1 MSVTAAS
8 VSRETVRRLPRLRLK
23 LGDELRGLRLEAG
36 ITLTELSRATSI
48 DRSHLRRIESGVATP
63 SVEALVAIGIALGA
77 DLSLRYFTGVGPRL
91 VDRFQAP
98 MIEGFLPNLSARW
111 SARLEVPVETPG
123 RGVVDAA
130 LTDPNARIVVAGEFQ
145 SEFRRLEQ
153 ELRWNAEKAD
163 GLAARMTDEDGGR
176 PWTGS
181 RLLVVRSTV
190 STRAV
195 ARQYEATLRAAYPAR
210 TRDVLDALT
219 TSTAAWPGPGLVWM
233 NVEAGKAR
241 MLDGPARGVRVGR

>member
-8 VSRETVRRLPRLRLK
+8 VGRETDRRLPRLRLK

-48 DRSHLRRIESGVATP
+48 DRSHLRRLEMGVATP
-63 SVEALVAIGIALGA
+63 SLEALVAIGTALGA

-111 SARLEVPVETPG
+111 SARLEVPVETPR

-130 LTDPNARIVVAGEFQ
+130 LTDPTARLVIASEFQ

-153 ELRWNAEKAD
+153 EIRWNAEKAD
-163 GLAARMTDEDGGR
+163 GLAARMADEDGGR
-176 PWTGS
+176 PWSGS
-181 RLLVVRSTV
+181 RLLVIRSTAA
-190 STRAV
+190 TRAV
-195 ARQYEATLRAAYPAR
+195 ARQFEATLRAAYPAR

-219 TSTAAWPGPGLVWM
+219 TPTAVWPGPGIVWM
-233 NVEAGKAR
+233 VVERGKGR
-241 MLDGPARGVRVGR
+241 LLEGPARGARVGR